1 MSLQEKGNQLRNNDL
16 THSAP
21 VDSNASN
28 LTDPASEPSTV
39 ADESKDRQTD
49 IIYPSGL
56 KLALIMTSI
65 FVSMFLVSL
74 VRLIFF

>member
-1 MSLQEKGNQLRNNDL
+1 MN
-16 THSAP
+16 
-21 VDSNASN
+21 SNVSP
-28 LTDPASEPSTV
+28 LTDPASEQSTV
-39 ADESKDRQTD
+39 ADESKATQLEDTQTD

-74 VRLIFF
+74 VR